1 MNSDNKLGEC
11 CKCPAKMDDSR
22 LFTNYLQ
29 SSKLNT
35 YVKKVN
41 DIKDDNMYRLFLQE
55 NGLKIM
61 ENERKFLDEN
71 KRCNFRPVDPLPKAK
86 E

>member
-1 MNSDNKLGEC
+1 MNSDNKFGEC

-29 SSKLNT
+29 NSKLNT
-35 YVKKVN
+35 YVKRVN

>member
-1 MNSDNKLGEC
+1 MNSDNKFGEC

-22 LFTNYLQ
+22 LFTNYLPN
-29 SSKLNT
+29 SKLNS

-41 DIKDDNMYRLFLQE
+41 GITDDNMYRLFLQE
-55 NGLKIM
+55 NGEKIM

-71 KRCNFRPVDPLPKAK
+71 KRCNFQPFEPLPKK
-86 E
+86 KQ